1 MPLFLI
7 AASLVRGVNRY
18 RVASLL
24 AFACAVLVIGAALF
38 SLTQHVSFGIGIYW
52 AVTTATTVGY
62 GDVTPHNTIG
72 RVIAIA
78 VMLGT
83 IPVVGAV
90 FALVAGASAMN
101 RMRRLLGMDRI
112 LPPDNYTLIYG
123 SHPVLSR
130 VLAELERSG
139 QRVVLVAA
147 ARPPDLGDEHH
158 FIAGDPSDESVVR
171 ASHPERA
178 DRALIAC
185 ESDADTL
192 VVAVSVRAL
201 ASDLEVYA
209 LTQSPSVARA
219 LADLGVT
226 HTLATDELIGHTLA
240 KSLEAPQSGDV
251 LLALVESDAYR
262 MVETE
267 VGADLAGQQLSA
279 VRGRAGGLILGV
291 YQNGR
296 VALGVTSD
304 PVLAA
309 GDRLIQVQRAS

>member
-7 AASLVRGVNRY
+7 AASLVHGVKRH
-18 RVASLL
+18 RVATLV
-24 AFACAVLVIGAALF
+24 AFATAMLVLGAVLF
-38 SLTQHVSFGIGIYW
+38 SLTQHVSIGLGLYW

-72 RVIAIA
+72 RVIAVA

-90 FALVAGASAMN
+90 FALVAGASALN

-112 LPPDNYTLIYG
+112 LPSSNYTLIYG

-130 VLAELERSG
+130 VLIELTHSG
-139 QRVVLVAA
+139 QRTVLVAPT
-147 ARPPDLGDEHH
+147 RPTDLSDDHH
-158 FIAGDPSDESVVR
+158 FLAGDPSDENVVR
-171 ASHPERA
+171 SSHPERA

-192 VVAVSVRAL
+192 VVAVSVRSL
-201 ASDLEVYA
+201 APELEVYA
-209 LTQSPSVARA
+209 LTQSPSVAHA
-219 LADLGVT
+219 LSDLGIT

-251 LLALVESDAYR
+251 LLALVDSDAYR
-262 MVETE
+262 IVETE
-267 VGADLAGQQLSA
+267 VDADLAAQPLSVARGGAHQL
-279 VRGRAGGLILGV
+279 VLGV
-291 YQNGR
+291 YHDGR
-296 VALGVTSD
+296 VELGITSD
-304 PVLAA
+304 PVLAV
-309 GDRLIQVQRAS
+309 GDRLILVRPAT

>member
-1 MPLFLI
+1 
-7 AASLVRGVNRY
+7 
-18 RVASLL
+18 
-24 AFACAVLVIGAALF
+24 
-38 SLTQHVSFGIGIYW
+38 
-52 AVTTATTVGY
+52 
-62 GDVTPHNTIG
+62 
-72 RVIAIA
+72 
-78 VMLGT
+78 
-83 IPVVGAV
+83 
-90 FALVAGASAMN
+90 
-101 RMRRLLGMDRI
+101 MDRI
-112 LPPDNYTLIYG
+112 LPPGNYTLIYG

-130 VLAELERSG
+130 VLAELERGG
-139 QRVVLVAA
+139 QQVVLVAS
-147 ARPPDLGDEHH
+147 ARPADLGDEHH
-158 FIAGDPSDESVVR
+158 FIAGDPSDENVVR

-219 LADLGVT
+219 LADLGIT

-251 LLALVESDAYR
+251 LLALVDSDAYR